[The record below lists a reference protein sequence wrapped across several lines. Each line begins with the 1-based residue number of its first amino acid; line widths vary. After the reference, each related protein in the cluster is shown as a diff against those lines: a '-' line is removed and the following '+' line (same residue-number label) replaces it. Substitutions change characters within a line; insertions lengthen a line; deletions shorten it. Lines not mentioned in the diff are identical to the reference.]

1 MVIGMVMMAVGWR
14 YQFPAIWVSLQGCSQ
29 YGHNMALDQALRERV
44 RGGKQDGSHILSVT

>member
-29 YGHNMALDQALRERV
+29 YGHNVALDQALRERV